1 MEVCKLFKSK
11 FVNQRVVEQTYRL
24 FKQCTDE
31 EKKMDENWRI
41 YWFRLMGMHLVDYE
55 KWPI

>member
-31 EKKMDENWRI
+31 EKKWMKIEEFID
-41 YWFRLMGMHLVDYE
+41 LG
-55 KWPI
+55 